1 MLQFHKLFNKLI
13 HMQYTIETIGTVCS
27 PYKQKFG
34 IARQPGLVPA
44 AEICISLDK
53 RFQADCVRGLE
64 TFDYIWVHFIFHGVL
79 GEGWAP
85 LVRPPRLGGKQKK
98 GVFATRSPHRP
109 NHLGLS
115 LLKLERITTDS
126 GVKLWCS
133 GADLLDETP
142 VIDIKPYI
150 PFVEAKPNAA
160 AGFIDGAPPQLD
172 ILWHEA
178 SGRQHLTE
186 AFASLISQSI
196 AQDPR
201 PAYQNIPE
209 RVYVMNVGDCEVKFQ
224 IDENRALI
232 LSVLPMPV

>member
-1 MLQFHKLFNKLI
+1 
-13 HMQYTIETIGTVCS
+13 MQLTIETIATVHS

-44 AEICISLDK
+44 AEICIALHPE
-53 RFQADCVRGLE
+53 FQADCVRGLE
-64 TFDYIWVHFIFHGVL
+64 AFDYIWVHFIFHGVL

-115 LLKLERITTDS
+115 LLKLESISTQ
-126 GVKLWCS
+126 GAVKLWCS
-133 GADLLDETP
+133 GADLLDQTP
-142 VIDIKPYI
+142 VVDIKPYI
-150 PFVEAKPNAA
+150 PFVEAKPEAK
-160 AGFIDGAPPQLD
+160 AGFACDEPAKLEIA
-172 ILWHEA
+172 WHEK
-178 SGRQHLTE
+178 SGRGRLSDDL
-186 AFASLISQSI
+186 ASLVSQSI

-209 RVYVMNVGDCEVKFQ
+209 RIYVMSIANYEIRFQ
-224 IDENRALI
+224 INGNRALI
-232 LSVLPMPV
+232 LSAQPMPV

>member
-1 MLQFHKLFNKLI
+1 
-13 HMQYTIETIGTVCS
+13 MQYTIETIGTVQS

-44 AEICISLDK
+44 AEICISLHPQ
-53 RFQADCVRGLE
+53 FQAESVRGLE
-64 TFDYIWVHFIFHGVL
+64 EFGYIWVHFIFHGVL
-79 GEGWAP
+79 DEGWAQ

-115 LLKLERITTDS
+115 LLKLERVTTNG

-150 PFVEAKPNAA
+150 PFVEAKPNAR
-160 AGFIDGAPPQLD
+160 AGFAHTAPQELA
-172 ILWHEA
+172 IIWHEN
-178 SGRQHLTE
+178 SNRQQISNE
-186 AFASLISQSI
+186 FASLISQSI

-201 PAYQNIPE
+201 PAYQDIPG
-209 RVYVMNVGDCEVKFQ
+209 RVYVMNIDHHEIRFQ
-224 IDENRALI
+224 IEAGRATV
-232 LSVLPMPV
+232 LSITKPRLSEKPFNQPD